1 MLSRRHLR
9 IRVMQAL
16 YAWHQSDNK
25 SAAFAESELVKGT
38 ERMYDLYIQ
47 LLSFYTELAHQE
59 EVYYADLPASV
70 LTGERKKVV
79 RYLNDNTF
87 IKWLNENPAYESQLK
102 NRKISWQDDQETVQK
117 AFFELRKMPFYISYL
132 TNNQSDLKTEI
143 DFARHV
149 AGDVISKK
157 EFVRHTIEEK
167 NIYWAEGFEVIC
179 AMVVRTID
187 SGINNGNFQIAHL
200 YKDEDEDLQF
210 MKDLLQ
216 KTIAND
222 EYFTSLISERT
233 ESWDTDRI
241 ALVDILLMK
250 MALCEILHLNNIP
263 VKVSINEYIDI
274 SKDYSTPNSK
284 GFINGVIDN
293 IVIALKKD
301 GKIMKTG
308 RGLME

>member
-16 YAWHQSDNK
+16 YSWQQSDNK

-38 ERMYDLYIQ
+38 ERMFDLYLQ
-47 LLSFYTELAHQE
+47 LLQFYTELSHRE
-59 EVYYADLPASV
+59 EVYYADLPASA
-70 LTGERKKVV
+70 LTGERKTAV

-87 IKWLNENPAYESQLK
+87 IKWLNENASFKSYVK
-102 NRKISWQDDQETVQK
+102 NRKISWQADQETVNK
-117 AFFELRKMPFYISYL
+117 AFIEMRKMPFYKNYI
-132 TNNQSDLKTEI
+132 TNNNPDLKADVE
-143 DFARHV
+143 FARHV
-149 AGDVISKK
+149 AGDIISKK

-167 NIYWAEGFEVIC
+167 NIYWAEGFEIIC
-179 AMVVRTID
+179 NMLIRTID
-187 SGINNGNFQIAHL
+187 SGASNGDFQLSPL
-200 YKDEDEDLQF
+200 YKDEEEDLQF
-210 MKDLLQ
+210 MKELLQ

-222 EYFTSLISERT
+222 DYFTKLIAERT
-233 ESWDTDRI
+233 ESWDTERI